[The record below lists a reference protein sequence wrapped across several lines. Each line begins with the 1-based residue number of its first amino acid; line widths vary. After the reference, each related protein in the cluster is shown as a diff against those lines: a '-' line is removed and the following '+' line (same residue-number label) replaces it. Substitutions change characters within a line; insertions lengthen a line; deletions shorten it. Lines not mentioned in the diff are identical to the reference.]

1 MKVHLLWQDRVACH
15 HTMPELATMT
25 VSPRLVT
32 CLRCRATKYF
42 KIVRSAK
49 KHRAKQDFS
58 QLELFDDETSF
69 ESTAGVPGNGAEW
82 DRADTGREV
91 PEASHT
97 IESHPV
103 VLH

>member
-25 VSPRLVT
+25 ISPRLVT
-32 CLRCRATKYF
+32 CRRCRATKYF
-42 KIVRSAK
+42 QLARSVKKQKAK
-49 KHRAKQDFS
+49 ADFS
-58 QLELFDDETSF
+58 QLELFHEASF

-91 PEASHT
+91 PEASHAV
-97 IESHPV
+97 ESHPV
-103 VLH
+103 ILH